1 MCSYVCGAMCSYVS
15 FMNEANL
22 GARSGR
28 AAAKVEVALFD
39 ATLAAILLFSLS

>member
-1 MCSYVCGAMCSYVS
+1 MVS
-15 FMNEANL
+15 AVFHPSRFMNEANL

-28 AAAKVEVALFD
+28 AAAKVKAALFD